1 MAASCPALR
10 RAAARACPLAGSLS
24 CGPALRVA
32 PPRSFGST
40 ARAGPQRL
48 CERERGVGA
57 EPQVRLWE
65 PGPVERKPRS
75 GGCPMPD
82 ALPSA
87 RTGLC
92 ASLPPVLGLVPGLL
106 PSLRERRSVARNRA
120 SLLLSSRFPCLQPEA
135 WSPLRQQE
143 EHPLPT
149 AFAFLQPLFISKAR
163 SWAFLF
169 Q

>member
-1 MAASCPALR
+1 MKTIRLFPLELKRLLQSRLTWLMMALTV
-10 RAAARACPLAGSLS
+10 LS
-24 CGPALRVA
+24 
-32 PPRSFGST
+32 
-40 ARAGPQRL
+40 
-48 CERERGVGA
+48 
-57 EPQVRLWE
+57 
-65 PGPVERKPRS
+65 
-75 GGCPMPD
+75 
-82 ALPSA
+82 
-87 RTGLC
+87 
-92 ASLPPVLGLVPGLL
+92 PVLGLVPGLL

-149 AFAFLQPLFISKAR
+149 AFAFLQPLFISKAQ